1 MKDKFKKLFSILMSA
16 LTVLALTGTALQRPL
31 SVSADDTEK
40 IAVTFDANGGTYA
53 DGSTSKTVQIDKSV
67 LTNRG
72 WNDFVSDT
80 NNVEH
85 PHLSGKSYAGWVTDK
100 GYDVSYVD
108 ETPEDVK
115 RLVRSGSTEIT
126 VYAAYYTDASLSIA
140 VTFNAGNGTFSDGST
155 TKTANLNSDT
165 LQRAEWELALDY
177 ADVDKVAPTS
187 ASGKA
192 FIGWSINADASSYD
206 DTSTIAKDVARKVID
221 GNTELTVYAVYDSDT
236 IPVTFDTNGG
246 TFSDGS
252 TSKTVNMSKTLL
264 ENGQWDTAAE
274 QIESPTLSGK
284 TFAGWYTTSDGTTRD
299 IRRTASTV
307 SRTVSNGATEI
318 TVYAVYE
325 SSLVLN
331 LHANGGKF
339 SDGTDA
345 VTYTMKQSE
354 WWGSVE
360 KNLPQPSID
369 GMRAFF
375 GWATEQSPSH
385 PEWATDD
392 AKSAVKSAFNN
403 GSTSLDLYAIYE
415 DQIKLNL
422 HANGGKFSDGTDS
435 ASAYVGQ
442 YTGFYKVKDT
452 LPSPTN
458 DNIGP
463 FYAWAPEASPAD
475 PKNAGDK
482 TYQAVESAFD
492 NKSVELDLYAIYEP
506 QMQLVLNTCGGLFK
520 DGSSAKTTTIGRYTA
535 FYNKTESFE
544 APVRSGYTFVG
555 WAYTADAGTDN
566 GKTGTEDDEI
576 VSEADSEVE
585 KDQDDTSVSEI
596 KVYAVWEQNVTVH
609 FVTASGSFKDG
620 SKKLTVEETK
630 YYRDRYKDTR
640 AEQINDFI
648 DDIEKPA
655 YGDGIFCGWAYD
667 SEGKKK
673 VKLTD
678 EFSSFEVT
686 LYAVWRPASGKW
698 GTCPWTIDDNGA
710 LTIGTGT
717 GADTGG
723 TSPWAEYADVI
734 TSITATDAV
743 VCPKDMSDLFAGFKS
758 AESFTLTGFGTSK
771 TTNMADMFNVLKGCF
786 DLSDDTYAKDNGYSS
801 FHTSYDGAGIVDS
814 SEESVINLNNE
825 TRHWT
830 DSDYKYRLKVN
841 RTYIRKLDISSF
853 DTSNV
858 TDMSWMFA
866 GLGYGSSIPDDSDG
880 TEAPVIGDKFN
891 TSKVT
896 NMQGMFAAATNTAYR
911 FDYSKIDTS
920 AVKDTSFMFADSVL
934 SSTDTSAFAGW
945 NTSNVKTMK
954 AMFRNAT
961 SDGFTLPFD
970 TSNVTDMSYMFDSF
984 GTYDTG
990 KENGTKCITDAD
1002 INHMNMTF
1010 ETPLTFSGK
1019 FNAGSVTDMSYMFE
1033 GAHLDADVD
1042 ISNLSTGNVTNM
1054 QGMFYE
1060 LAVNN
1065 LTGLTNLNTSN
1076 VTDMNHMFY
1085 GFRSNSSSKT
1095 VDLSK
1100 FNTARVKDMSYMFA
1114 FNNSWDAQMGNTL
1127 DTVDLSSFDLSS
1139 LETSKGMFED
1149 NTIHNITFG
1158 NQTAPKLT
1166 DMSDMFNDDEFTRTI
1181 DLSQL
1186 SVPNVKYID
1195 DMFSHCY
1202 YFLKEINISNFDLSH
1217 VEVTDKHSA
1226 NIGVDSCSKL
1236 ETFTTPKAV
1245 PDYVTSASKLP
1256 VTMYDWDDNN
1266 KEFTNMPQGR
1276 TIHSTKKEIPV
1287 ETSSIAVVLDD
1298 DGAMHFVLINPGVSM
1313 TADSTASL
1321 TDSATGFSIPHGS
1334 IKASDGNTYT
1344 GYITSVYQ
1352 SGKYTIPATST
1363 ETNQPDWSYIEDF
1376 RNKVKKIVVD
1386 ADMKPVSLSHWF
1398 SYMPNLESIE
1408 GLKHID
1414 TSSTTDF
1421 SYTFAADPKLKTL
1434 DLTGWVMNSGA
1445 AVTAFIFDGNYL
1457 NSDWTYLETII
1468 CPDKIDAI
1476 LTNNDDLE
1484 LNGSFHTEKNKI
1496 STADAYYK
1504 LADGNITLYR
1514 DPPFSRIEIS
1524 PLYPDGSVADGMTYK
1539 SVDTTTGE
1547 TVATLTGTDYSVIIP
1562 GHTYDIVP
1570 VKIPDGYMRPE
1581 TIHLA
1586 VNYTDSE
1593 GFTITG
1599 LDDYSKACISND
1611 RPNITSKTTAAVSNR
1626 RSVMTSGAPSA
1637 FITIHLKKK
1646 AMFPS
1651 TGSVGTIVLTAAA
1664 TSCMAVFFVLY
1675 MKNRR
1680 KRGLEE

>member
-40 IAVTFDANGGTYA
+40 IAVTFDANGGAYA

-67 LTNRG
+67 LINRG
-72 WNDFVSDT
+72 WDDFVRDDS
-80 NNVEH
+80 NVEH
-85 PHLSGKSYAGWVTDK
+85 PWLSGKSYAGWVTDK
-100 GYDVSYVD
+100 SYDVSYVD
-108 ETPEDVK
+108 ETQDDV
-115 RLVRSGSTEIT
+115 RSQARSGSTEIT
-126 VYAAYYTDASLSIA
+126 VYAAYYTEKASRIA
-140 VTFNAGNGTFSDGST
+140 VTFNAGDGTFSDGSA
-155 TKTANLNSDT
+155 TKTANLDSNT
-165 LQRAEWELALDY
+165 LQRARWELALDY
-177 ADVDKVAPTS
+177 GKMDKEIPTS
-187 ASGKA
+187 ASGNA
-192 FIGWSINADASSYD
+192 FIGWSVNANASSYD
-206 DTSTIAKDVARKVID
+206 DVSSVAKDVAWQVIA
-221 GNTELTVYAVYDSDT
+221 GNTEITVYAVYDSDT

-252 TSKTVNMSKTLL
+252 TSKTVNMSKTLI
-264 ENGQWDTAAE
+264 EKEQWDTAAE

-284 TFAGWYTTSDGTTRD
+284 TFDGWYTTSDGTTRD
-299 IRRTASTV
+299 VERMASIVRRTV
-307 SRTVSNGATEI
+307 LNGTAEI

-331 LHANGGKF
+331 LHANGGTF
-339 SDGTDA
+339 SDGTDIA
-345 VTYTMKQSE
+345 TYAMKQSDG
-354 WWGSVE
+354 WRKVE
-360 KNLPQPSID
+360 KNLPQPNID
-369 GMRAFF
+369 GMRTFY
-375 GWATEQSPSH
+375 GWSAEQSPSD
-385 PEWATDD
+385 PQIAANDM
-392 AKSAVKSAFNN
+392 KNIIKSAFDS
-403 GSTSLDLYAIYE
+403 GSTSLDLYAVYE

-422 HANGGKFSDGTDS
+422 HANGGTFSDGTNS

-442 YTGFYKVKDT
+442 YTGWSEAKEA

-458 DNIGP
+458 DSIGP
-463 FYAWAPEASPAD
+463 FYAWAPEASPSNPKQAD
-475 PKNAGDK
+475 DETA
-482 TYQAVESAFD
+482 QAIRPAFD
-492 NKSVELDLYAIYEP
+492 NKSVEIDLYAVYEP
-506 QMQLVLNTCGGLFK
+506 QMQLVLNACGGIFE
-520 DGSSAKTTTIGRYTA
+520 DGNSTKTTAIGRYTA
-535 FYNKTESFE
+535 FYSKERSLET
-544 APVRSGYTFVG
+544 PVRSGYKFIG

-576 VSEADSEVE
+576 ISEATSKVE
-585 KDQDDTSVSEI
+585 KDQNDASVSEI
-596 KVYAVWEQNVTVH
+596 KVYAVWEQNVKVH
-609 FVTASGSFKDG
+609 FVTASGSFSDG
-620 SKKLTVEETK
+620 SKELTVEETK
-630 YYRDRYKDTR
+630 YYRDERRHDGTR

-648 DDIEKPA
+648 NDIERPE

-667 SEGKKK
+667 SKGTKKAK
-673 VKLTD
+673 PAD
-678 EFSSFEVT
+678 ELSSFEVT

-698 GTCPWTIDDNGA
+698 GTCPWTIDSNGA
-710 LTIGTGT
+710 LTIGAGTGT
-717 GADTGG
+717 DTDG

-734 TSITATDAV
+734 TSVTATDAV
-743 VCPKDMSDLFAGFKS
+743 VCPEDMSDLFAGFKY
-758 AESFTLTGFGTSK
+758 AESFTLTGFDTSK
-771 TTNMADMFNVLKGCF
+771 TTNMADMFDVLKGCF
-786 DLSDDTYAKDNGYSS
+786 DLTDDDHARNRSTYDSRDDVSS
-801 FHTSYDGAGIVDS
+801 SIVDA
-814 SEESVINLNNE
+814 SEESIINSN
-825 TRHWT
+825 R
-830 DSDYKYRLKVN
+830 KGMYRYEVN
-841 RTYIRKLDISSF
+841 RAYIRKLDLSSF

-866 GLGYGSSIPDDSDG
+866 GLGYGSTIPDDSDG

-920 AVKDTSFMFADSVL
+920 AVKDMSFMFANSVL
-934 SSTDTSAFAGW
+934 SSADTSAFAGW

-954 AMFRNAT
+954 AMFRNTTA
-961 SDGFTLPFD
+961 DGFISSFD
-970 TSNVTDMSYMFDSF
+970 TSNTTDMSYMFDSF
-984 GTYDTG
+984 GQHNQYRDETG
-990 KENGTKCITDAD
+990 TASVIECE
-1002 INHMNMTF
+1002 NMTF

-1019 FNAGSVTDMSYMFE
+1019 FNAGSVTDMSYMFR
-1033 GAHLDADVD
+1033 GMNLSADAD
-1042 ISNLSTGNVTNM
+1042 ISNLSTGNVTDM
-1054 QGMFYE
+1054 QGMFYG
-1060 LAVNN
+1060 LSVNN

-1085 GFRSNSSSKT
+1085 EFRGNASSKT
-1095 VDLSK
+1095 IDLSK
-1100 FNTARVKDMSYMFA
+1100 FNTAKVKNMSYMFA
-1114 FNNSWDAQMGNTL
+1114 FNDYWSAQMNNTL
-1127 DTVDLSSFDLSS
+1127 ESVDLSSLDLSL
-1139 LETSKGMFED
+1139 LETCKGMFEN

-1158 NQTAPKLT
+1158 NQTAPKLV
-1166 DMSDMFNDDEFTRTI
+1166 DMSDMFHYEEYSPETI
-1181 DLSQL
+1181 ELSQL

-1195 DMFSHCY
+1195 DMFAGCHY
-1202 YFLKEINISNFDLSH
+1202 ALKEINISNFDLSH

-1226 NIGVDSCSKL
+1226 NIGVDSCGNL

-1266 KEFTNMPQGR
+1266 KEFTDMPQGR
-1276 TIHSTKKEIPV
+1276 TIHSTKKNIPV
-1287 ETSSIAVVLDD
+1287 EVPTVAAVLED
-1298 DGAMHFVLINPGVSM
+1298 DGTMHFVSIDGGVSM
-1313 TADSTASL
+1313 TADSTAPL
-1321 TDSATGFSIPHGS
+1321 TDSTTGFSISHGS

-1352 SGKYTIPATST
+1352 NGKYTIPTSST

-1386 ADMKPVSLSHWF
+1386 TDMKPVSLSHWF

-1421 SYTFAADPKLKTL
+1421 SYAFVSDPKLKTL
-1434 DLTGWVMNSGA
+1434 DLTGWVMNSGTT
-1445 AVTAFIFDGNYL
+1445 VTKFIFD
-1457 NSDWTYLETII
+1457 SDHVDNWTRLETII
-1468 CPDKIDAI
+1468 CPDKIYAT

-1484 LNGSFHTEKNKI
+1484 LNGLFHTEKDKI
-1496 STADAYYK
+1496 SEADAYHK

-1514 DPPFSRIEIS
+1514 DPPFSRVEIS

-1586 VNYTDSE
+1586 VSYTDSK

-1611 RPNITSKTTAAVSNR
+1611 RPNITSKTTATVSNR

-1646 AMFPS
+1646 TMFPS

-1664 TSCMAVFFVLY
+1664 ASCMAVFFVLY

-1680 KRGLEE
+1680 KRGLEK